1 MTTHDMERVLLVS
14 GDSHA
19 GPTLEALREYCPK
32 AHFGAF
38 DDFTSSPRVETMR
51 SGTGQ
56 GPGKF
61 LNTKGHNDP
70 DARLADMDRDGIAAE
85 VIFHNSF
92 NGEPMPFDDIG
103 WPEPDNP
110 SMAGVGFRIYNR
122 WLADFCACAPERLIG
137 VAHLPLW
144 DLDSSIAEVL
154 WAAEHGF
161 RALNFPNARPFWP
174 QYNEPYWDRFWAV
187 VEETGLALVTHAGA
201 ATDPAVRGVS
211 GTPLLLIEA
220 GGAFNRR
227 MIARMV
233 LGGVFERFGGLKLVM
248 TEQPGVW
255 IPSTLVDLDS
265 AVMAPLPSSGELTK
279 KPSEYFKTNV
289 FVAASFVAPFEVEAA
304 VGDWWWTNLMWG
316 RDYPHPEGT
325 WRYSE
330 DLDETPMT
338 HLSLRHAM
346 AGIPEDKVRAIV
358 GTNAVRVYG
367 LDGEKL
373 SAIAQDIG
381 PTMSEITTPLDAVP
395 DLYSPE
401 RQGYGY
407 FAFRTVGPYA

>member
-1 MTTHDMERVLLVS
+1 MEIDNHERVLLVS

-19 GPTLEALREYCPK
+19 GPTLEALRQYCPL
-32 AHFGAF
+32 AYLEAF
-38 DDFTSSPRVETMR
+38 DDFATSPRVEMMR
-51 SGTGQ
+51 SGARQSQ
-56 GPGKF
+56 GKY
-61 LNTKGHNDP
+61 LNTRGHNDP
-70 DARLADMDRDGIAAE
+70 GARLVDMDRDGIAAE
-85 VIFHNSF
+85 IIFHNSF

-110 SMAGVGFRIYNR
+110 ALAGVGFQIYNR
-122 WLADFCACAPERLIG
+122 WLADFCASAPERLIG
-137 VAHLPLW
+137 LAHLPLW
-144 DLDSSIAEVL
+144 DLDTAINEVL

-161 RALNFPNARPFWP
+161 RAVNFPNARPFWV
-174 QYNEPYWDRFWAV
+174 QYNDPSWDRFWAV
-187 VEETGLALVTHAGA
+187 VEETGLVLATHAGA
-201 ATDPAVRGVS
+201 ATDPAVRDVM

-227 MIARMV
+227 LIARMI
-233 LGGVFERFGGLKLVM
+233 LGGVFERFPRLKLAM

-265 AVMAPLPSSGELTK
+265 AAMAPLPSNGELTK
-279 KPSEYFKTNV
+279 MPSEYFRTNV

-304 VGDWWWTNLMWG
+304 ARDWWWTNIMWG

-325 WRYSE
+325 WRYTE

-346 AGIPEDKVRAIV
+346 ADIPEDKVRAIV

-367 LDGEKL
+367 LDSEKL
-373 SAIAQDIG
+373 LAIADEVG
-381 PTMSEITTPLDAVP
+381 PTINEITTPLESVP
-395 DLYSPE
+395 ALDGPE